1 MLFVDKGS
9 DYART
14 HKKKANNSP
23 PVMLKYGRIWEST
36 NTARL
41 RQQCLGDS
49 VGSLLQLFLVW
60 YTFFDLS
67 TPV

>member
-23 PVMLKYGRIWEST
+23 PVMLNMGEYEYRTSKTIMSW
-36 NTARL
+36 
-41 RQQCLGDS
+41 
-49 VGSLLQLFLVW
+49 
-60 YTFFDLS
+60 
-67 TPV
+67 

>member
-23 PVMLKYGRIWEST
+23 PVMLKYGRVRIPH
-36 NTARL
+36 
-41 RQQCLGDS
+41 
-49 VGSLLQLFLVW
+49 V
-60 YTFFDLS
+60 
-67 TPV
+67 